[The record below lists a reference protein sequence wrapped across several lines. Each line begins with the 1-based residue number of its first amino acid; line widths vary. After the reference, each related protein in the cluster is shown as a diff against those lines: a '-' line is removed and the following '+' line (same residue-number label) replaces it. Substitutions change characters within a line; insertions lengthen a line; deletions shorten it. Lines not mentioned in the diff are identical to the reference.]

1 MSREDDIPCE
11 TPKEDLMNHA
21 LKHYEE
27 ISSKAV
33 HSLSDIPKA
42 IKFYYEMKDDTQ
54 KLSFE
59 ELKESILKSNAK
71 SEYKQASIII
81 IRRIFKDLNTGK

>member
-1 MSREDDIPCE
+1 MPRE
-11 TPKEDLMNHA
+11 
-21 LKHYEE
+21 
-27 ISSKAV
+27 
-33 HSLSDIPKA
+33 
-42 IKFYYEMKDDTQ
+42 DDTQ

-81 IRRIFKDLNTGK
+81 IRKIFKDLSTGKEK